1 MMKIVFLLFI
11 AFISVQVFSQSQE
24 ENRNNGPGELKI
36 NQDERVDMLIS
47 RYRDMKA
54 KSKEMP
60 GFRIQI
66 FFGSGRTSREQALE
80 SKARFLSD
88 FPDYPAYI
96 LYETPYY
103 KVRVGDFRTKR
114 EAAFLYKRLK
124 RDFPEAYI
132 TPLGKINLPPLPE
145 NETD

>member
-1 MMKIVFLLFI
+1 MIKYVFLLF
-11 AFISVQVFSQSQE
+11 FIFTSVRVLAQDPG

-36 NQDERVDMLIS
+36 SQDERVDMLIS
-47 RYRDMKA
+47 RYREL
-54 KSKEMP
+54 KSKSNAMP

-66 FFGSGRTSREQALE
+66 FFGSGRTSREKALD

-114 EAAFLYKRLK
+114 EAAFLYRRLK

-145 NETD
+145 NEKK